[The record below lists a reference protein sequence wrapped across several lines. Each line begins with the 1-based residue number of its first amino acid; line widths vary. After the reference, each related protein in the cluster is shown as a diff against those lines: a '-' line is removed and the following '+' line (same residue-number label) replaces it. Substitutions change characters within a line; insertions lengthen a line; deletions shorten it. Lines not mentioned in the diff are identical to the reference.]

1 MIHRRAF
8 LASLAAMG
16 GGAGVLLVLRS
27 VEKGKDNVVLQLD
40 QVLTVKRSARWVGLA
55 YLEEV
60 PSERDVQ
67 NLSELVFSEIKWE
80 TLLRSDIREVIR
92 RQVRRDFRN
101 DNLVRIRGWLLS
113 RTEARLCALSAL
125 SSG

>member
-1 MIHRRAF
+1 
-8 LASLAAMG
+8 MG